1 MAEFFIRRPIVAMVI
16 AILTIIVGLVALKRL
31 PISEYPPVSPTMIQ
45 VTTTYRGAAA
55 EAVMESVATPIES
68 KVNGV
73 DKLLYIQ
80 SYSSNDGKLTL
91 NTYFDVGTDVDI
103 MQVNTQNR
111 VGQAEAQLPD
121 AVKKEGVVVNRSSPD
136 ILMVVALSSPKGT
149 YDAIFL
155 GNYCD
160 INLVDAIKR
169 VRGVGDVKNF
179 TAQDYTMRIWLR
191 PDRLASLAITPSDIQ
206 NAIKEQ
212 NAQSPAGRIGA
223 EPAPPGQQTQFNVR
237 TLGLLKDPKEFAEII
252 VRSNPDGSQVKI
264 KDVGRVELGAQTY
277 DLRARL
283 NKAPA
288 GAIGI
293 YLAPGANAL
302 ETADNVRKIL
312 ASAKERFPPDMD
324 YDITLDSTLPIKAS
338 MNEIVHTLFE
348 AIILVLIVVFIF
360 LQSFRATIIPMC
372 TVPVSLLG
380 AFILFPVLGF
390 SVNVLTMFGLV
401 LAIGIVVDDAIV
413 VVEAVQHHIEHGL
426 TPVDATR
433 QAMKEVSGPV
443 VAIGLVLCAV
453 FVPVAFMGGVTGQ
466 LYRQFALTIAVAVVF
481 SVINALTL
489 SPALAAMLLR
499 KPKPGRGP
507 ISKFFKW
514 FNRTFERM
522 SSGYGSIVGGIA
534 RKAARSMLL
543 LVAVVAGIW
552 IIGKFVPGGFIPDE
566 DKGYMFVAVQL
577 PEGASLQRTDATL
590 KQIESIVGST
600 EGVRSSVAIA
610 GMNILNSLNFPNSAL
625 MFIGL
630 KPWEERKAPELHASA
645 LAREWTKKFAAIPG
659 AKAFAFG
666 PPPLPGYGNVSGFT
680 VQLQDRTGG
689 SIKQL
694 AGYLQ
699 QFMADVAKRPEI
711 GRVSATF
718 DPASP
723 QVKVELDREK
733 ARTLGVPVD
742 MVFATLQTYLS
753 GLYVNDFVRF
763 GRVYKVF
770 LQAEAQYTDKPG
782 DIGQFY
788 VRNNEGKMVPL
799 STMVT
804 VSKMTGP
811 NFVTRFNLY
820 NAAEIM
826 GAPAPGYSSGQAMKA
841 IEEVMKTMPPETGYE
856 WSGLTLQEKK
866 SEGQAPIIFGMAV
879 LIVFLLLAA
888 QYESWGLPFSVLLAT
903 PTVVL
908 GTLIG
913 MWVRGFD
920 LNVYAQIGL
929 VMLIGLS
936 AKNAIL
942 IVEFAKMRREEGNEI
957 LASAVEGSKLR
968 LRPILMTS
976 FAFRFATSSCS
987 GLLSAGRNP
996 PNPYKLSPLA
1006 QSRKEERIDEVRSSK
1021 FEVRNR
1027 KSEFSHGWASMD
1039 RTDISF
1045 GCVCWVDGLQSWTGL
1060 QASAGKYASELQDG
1074 RIGHESFG
1082 RAEIARRSRLV
1093 GGVSGSSTLAVYR

>member
-1 MAEFFIRRPIVAMVI
+1 MADFFIRRPIVAMVI
-16 AILTIIVGLVALKRL
+16 AILTVIVGLISLKRL

-73 DKLLYIQ
+73 DKLLYLQ
-80 SYSSNDGKLTL
+80 SFNANDGKLTL
-91 NTYFDVGTDVDI
+91 NVYFDVGTDVDI

-136 ILMVVALSSPKGT
+136 ILMVIGLYSPSNT

-169 VRGVGDVKNF
+169 VKGVGDVKNF
-179 TAQDYTMRIWLR
+179 TAQDYTMRVWLR
-191 PDRLASLAITPSDIQ
+191 PDRLAILGITPQDIQ

-223 EPAPPGQQTQFNVR
+223 EPAPPGQESQFNVR
-237 TLGLLKDPKEFAEII
+237 ALGLLKDPKEFADII
-252 VRSNPDGSQVKI
+252 IRSNPDGSQVKI
-264 KDVGRVELGAQTY
+264 RDVARVELGAQTY

-283 NKAPA
+283 SMPPAKASPA

-293 YLAPGANAL
+293 YLAPGANAI
-302 ETADNVRKIL
+302 ETADNVKKIL
-312 ASAKERFPPDMD
+312 EDAKTRFPPDMA
-324 YDITLDSTLPIKAS
+324 YDVTLDTTLPIKAS
-338 MNEIVHTLFE
+338 MEEIVHTLLE
-348 AIILVLIVVFIF
+348 AVVLVLIVVYVF

-380 AFILFPVLGF
+380 AFIMFPVLGF

-413 VVEAVQHHIEHGL
+413 VVEAVQHHLEHGKE
-426 TPVDATR
+426 PVEATK

-466 LYRQFALTIAVAVVF
+466 LYSQFALTIAVAVVF

-489 SPALAAMLLR
+489 SPALSALLLK

-507 ISKFFKW
+507 IAAFFKG
-514 FNRTFERM
+514 FNKSFDWLSNR
-522 SSGYGSIVGGIA
+522 YGNIVGGLA

-543 LVAVVAGIW
+543 LVAVVVGIW
-552 IIGKFVPGGFIPDE
+552 VVGKFVPGGFIPDE
-566 DKGYMFVAVQL
+566 DKGYLFVAVEL
-577 PEGASLQRTDATL
+577 PEGASLQRTDEIL
-590 KQIESIVGST
+590 KHVETIVGNT
-600 EGVRSSVAIA
+600 AGVRSAVGLA
-610 GMNILNSLNFPNSAL
+610 GFNILNSLNFPNAAM

-630 KPWEERKAPELHASA
+630 EPWEERKAPELHASY
-645 LAREWTKKFAAIPG
+645 LAREWTRKFAAIPG

-666 PPPLPGYGNVSGFT
+666 PPPLPGYGNVSGFSM
-680 VQLQDRTGG
+680 QLQDRSGG
-689 SIKQL
+689 SIAQL
-694 AGYLQ
+694 AGYVDQLTK
-699 QFMADVAKRPEI
+699 AVAQRPEI
-711 GRVSATF
+711 GRISTTFNPAT
-718 DPASP
+718 P

-733 ARTLGVPVD
+733 TRTLGVTVD
-742 MVFATLQTYLS
+742 SVFATLQTYLS

-770 LQAEAQYTDKPG
+770 LQAEPQFTNKPD

-788 VRNNEGKMVPL
+788 VRNSGGGMVPL
-799 STMVT
+799 STLVKI
-804 VSKMTGP
+804 SKMSGP
-811 NFVTRFNLY
+811 NVVTRFNLY

-841 IEEVMKTMPPETGYE
+841 IEEVMKTLPSEVGYE

-866 SEGQAPIIFGMAV
+866 SEGQAPIIFGMAI
-879 LIVFLLLAA
+879 LFVFLLLAA
-888 QYESWGLPFSVLLAT
+888 QYESWGLPFAVLLAT

-908 GTLIG
+908 GTLVG
-913 MWVRGFD
+913 MWARHFD

-942 IVEFAKMRREEGNEI
+942 IVEFAKMRREEGKEI
-957 LASAVEGSKLR
+957 LDAAVEGSKLR

-976 FAFRFATSSCS
+976 FAFI
-987 GLLSAGRNP
+987 L
-996 PNPYKLSPLA
+996 
-1006 QSRKEERIDEVRSSK
+1006 
-1021 FEVRNR
+1021 
-1027 KSEFSHGWASMD
+1027 
-1039 RTDISF
+1039 
-1045 GCVCWVDGLQSWTGL
+1045 GCVPLMLATGSGAASRSTMGTGVVFGMTIATAVGLFIIPVCYVFVQRIVERGKKPKPAD
-1060 QASAGKYASELQDG
+1060 ASVAAAVAEEG
-1074 RIGHESFG
+1074 GH
-1082 RAEIARRSRLV
+1082 A
-1093 GGVSGSSTLAVYR
+1093 

>member
-1 MAEFFIRRPIVAMVI
+1 MADFFIRRPIVAMVI
-16 AILTIIVGLVALKRL
+16 AILTVIVGLITLKKL

-73 DKLLYIQ
+73 DKLLYLQ
-80 SYSSNDGKLTL
+80 SFNANDGKLTL
-91 NTYFDVGTDVDI
+91 NVYFDVGTDVDI
-103 MQVNTQNR
+103 MQVNAQNR
-111 VGQAEAQLPD
+111 VSQAEAQLPD
-121 AVKKEGVVVNRSSPD
+121 AVKKEGIVVNRSSPD
-136 ILMVVALSSPKGT
+136 ILMVVALNSPSNT

-155 GNYCD
+155 GNYLD

-169 VRGVGDVKNF
+169 VKGVGDVKNF

-191 PDRLASLAITPSDIQ
+191 PDKLASLGVTPSDVS
-206 NAIKEQ
+206 NALKEQ

-223 EPAPPGQQTQFNVR
+223 EPAPPGQESQFNVR
-237 TLGLLKDPKEFAEII
+237 ALGLLKDPKEFEEII
-252 VRSNPDGSQVKI
+252 VRSNPDGSQVKV

-283 NKAPA
+283 SKPPAGASPA

-293 YLAPGANAL
+293 FLAPGANAL
-302 ETADNVRKIL
+302 ETADNVKKIL
-312 ASAKERFPPDMD
+312 KEAEAKFPPDMK
-324 YDITLDSTLPIKAS
+324 YDVTLDTTLPIKAS
-338 MNEIVHTLFE
+338 MEEIVSTLEE
-348 AIILVLIVVFIF
+348 AVVLVLIVVYIF

-380 AFILFPVLGF
+380 AFIMFPVLGF

-413 VVEAVQHHIEHGL
+413 VVEAVQHHLEHGM
-426 TPVDATR
+426 TPVEATR

-453 FVPVAFMGGVTGQ
+453 FVPVASMGGVTGQ
-466 LYRQFALTIAVAVVF
+466 LYKQFALTIAVAVVF

-489 SPALAAMLLR
+489 SPALCALLLK
-499 KPKPGRGP
+499 KPTPGRGP
-507 ISKFFKW
+507 IAKFFKL
-514 FNRTFERM
+514 FNSAFDWVTKR
-522 SSGYGSIVGGIA
+522 YGAIVGGLT

-543 LVAVVAGIW
+543 LVAVVVGIW
-552 IIGKFVPGGFIPDE
+552 LLGKVVPGGFIPDE
-566 DKGYMFVAVQL
+566 DKGYLFVAIEL
-577 PEGASLQRTDATL
+577 PEGASVQRSDAVL
-590 KQIESIVGST
+590 KQVETIVGNT
-600 EGVRSSVAIA
+600 KGVRSAVGLA
-610 GMNILNSLNFPNSAL
+610 GYNILNGLNFPNAAM
-625 MFIGL
+625 MFVGL
-630 KPWEERKAPELHASA
+630 EPWEERKSPELHASA

-680 VQLQDRTGG
+680 MQLQDRSGG
-689 SIKQL
+689 SIAQL
-694 AGYLQ
+694 AGYVQ
-699 QFMADVAKRPEI
+699 QLTAAVAKRPEI
-711 GRVSATF
+711 GRISTTFNPAT
-718 DPASP
+718 P

-742 MVFATLQTYLS
+742 SVFQTLQAYLS

-770 LQAEAQYTDKPG
+770 LQAESQFTSKPS

-788 VRNNEGKMVPL
+788 VRNNTGQMVPL
-799 STMVT
+799 STLVT
-804 VSKMTGP
+804 ISKMSGP
-811 NFVTRFNLY
+811 NIVTRFNLY

-826 GAPAPGYSSGQAMKA
+826 GATAPGYSSGQAIKA
-841 IEEVMKTMPPETGYE
+841 IEEVMKTMPSETGYE

-879 LIVFLLLAA
+879 LFVFLLLAA
-888 QYESWGLPFSVLLAT
+888 QYESWGLPFAVLLAT
-903 PTVVL
+903 PTVIL
-908 GTLIG
+908 GTMVG
-913 MWVRGFD
+913 MVARHFD

-929 VMLIGLS
+929 VMLIGLA

-942 IVEFAKMRREEGNEI
+942 IVEFAKMRREEGKEI
-957 LASAVEGSKLR
+957 LDAAVEGSKLR

-976 FAFRFATSSCS
+976 FAFI
-987 GLLSAGRNP
+987 L
-996 PNPYKLSPLA
+996 
-1006 QSRKEERIDEVRSSK
+1006 
-1021 FEVRNR
+1021 
-1027 KSEFSHGWASMD
+1027 
-1039 RTDISF
+1039 
-1045 GCVCWVDGLQSWTGL
+1045 GCVPLMLATGSGAASRSTMGTGVVFGMSISTAVGLFIIPVCYVFVQRIVERGKKPKPVD
-1060 QASAGKYASELQDG
+1060 ASAAAAV
-1074 RIGHESFG
+1074 
-1082 RAEIARRSRLV
+1082 AEK
-1093 GGVSGSSTLAVYR
+1093 GGAH